1 LASDFLAGYEEGHGY
16 QGKPAI
22 LTIQRLSAADFT
34 TLQNSGFRSFQIVWP
49 NNAPDA
55 RVTITRVT
63 MEPGA
68 TSARHV
74 HLVSEQIWLIEQGNA
89 LLLMADGQTDGLR
102 AGDVVRS
109 PAGTIHGVTNTGA
122 EPFVYL
128 AVTTPPQD
136 FSPAYKG
143 PKTSN

>member
-1 LASDFLAGYEEGHGY
+1 
-16 QGKPAI
+16 

-34 TLQNSGFRSFQIVWP
+34 TLHNPGVRSEQIVWP
-49 NNAPDA
+49 NNAPEA

-68 TSARHV
+68 ASTRHV
-74 HLVSEQIWLIEQGNA
+74 HPASEQIWLVEQGSA
-89 LLLMADGQTDGLR
+89 LLLTADGQTDGLR
-102 AGDVVRS
+102 AGDVVRT
-109 PAGTIHGVTNTGA
+109 PAGTIHGVANTGR

-136 FSPAYKG
+136 FSPAYKA
-143 PKTSN
+143 PQTSN

>member
-1 LASDFLAGYEEGHGY
+1 V
-16 QGKPAI
+16 
-22 LTIQRLSAADFT
+22 
-34 TLQNSGFRSFQIVWP
+34 QIVWP

-68 TSARHV
+68 VSARHL
-74 HLVSEQIWLIEQGNA
+74 HAASEQIWLIEQGNA
-89 LLLMADGQTDGLR
+89 LLLMADGQTDRLR
-102 AGDVVRS
+102 AGDVVRT
-109 PAGTIHGVTNTGA
+109 PAGTIHGVANTGA

-143 PKTSN
+143 RGTSN